1 MARRS
6 STTAA
11 SDRTVLWLCRR
22 QPSPRVGRAGAEAGR
37 EFSLH
42 RIRACHVPPQPDGRR
57 RAAGDSRHPDRTP
70 RHDGLALG
78 AATVHGGDR
87 ERRRRH
93 GDVMV
98 VAQAVAS
105 GQHTDVPK
113 PAVRRPLL
121 LPRLDDRRGG
131 LASRDVEV
139 ELKDGTTTVL
149 RGTVCNSRVSF
160 DMVHALNAW
169 LDEEGDAES
178 SPLRRH
184 RRTRSAKN
192 DEHRRSPA

>member
-1 MARRS
+1 MSSVFTGFVPAMFLLGPMGAGVPQAIHVILIGLLGMTGWLWVRLPFTGVIVSGDVVTATSWWSRR
-6 STTAA
+6 
-11 SDRTVLWLCRR
+11 R
-22 QPSPRVGRAGAEAGR
+22 
-37 EFSLH
+37 LH
-42 RIRACHVPPQPDGRR
+42 RGSIRMFRSRPYEGPFFYLAWTIVDG
-57 RAAGDSRHPDRTP
+57 A
-70 RHDGLALG
+70 
-78 AATVHGGDR
+78 
-87 ERRRRH
+87 
-93 GDVMV
+93 
-98 VAQAVAS
+98 
-105 GQHTDVPK
+105 
-113 PAVRRPLL
+113 
-121 LPRLDDRRGG
+121 

-192 DEHRRSPA
+192 DEHKRSPA